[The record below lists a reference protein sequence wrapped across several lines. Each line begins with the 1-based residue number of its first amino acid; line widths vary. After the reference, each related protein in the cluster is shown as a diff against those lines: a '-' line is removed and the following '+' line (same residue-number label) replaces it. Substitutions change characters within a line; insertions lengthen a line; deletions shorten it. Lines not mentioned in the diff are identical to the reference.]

1 MKQSP
6 DDFQLVRAFQSGD
19 EKAFEELIKRYQRQV
34 ANIIYLTLGNRHAVE
49 DLTQEVF
56 IRAFRSLLRF
66 EFDASFY
73 SWLYRITVNLCIDE
87 IRRRRIKRTFSLE
100 FFSEERMSEGEKP
113 SKKIPTPAD
122 ALLESEK
129 KDIVASALQKLRPP
143 HRSVLI
149 LREYED
155 LTYEEIAQTLRIS
168 VQAVKS
174 RIFRAREEMRTL
186 LKEYFQ
192 ERT

>member
-1 MKQSP
+1 MKQSQ
-6 DDFQLVRAFQSGD
+6 DDFQLVRAFQNGD

-34 ANIIYLTLGNRHAVE
+34 ANIIYLTLGGRDIVE

-56 IRAFRSLLRF
+56 IRAYRSLSRF
-66 EFDASFY
+66 AFDASFY

-87 IRRRRIKRTFSLE
+87 IRRRKLKRTFSLD
-100 FFSEERMSEGEKP
+100 FFSEERAAASEKP
-113 SKKIPTPAD
+113 SKKIQTPSD
-122 ALLESEK
+122 ALLENEK
-129 KDIVASALQKLRPP
+129 RDVVAKALQRLKPS

-168 VQAVKS
+168 LQAVKS

-192 ERT
+192 ERL